1 MLYNYTTSRLELKI
15 LGEEDAALTAKFF
28 SKNQKHFQAWEMEYS
43 PDYYTEEYQRRTLA
57 AEFIQYLHSHAVRY
71 YFFLS
76 GKDLPIGTAAFSHI
90 ERSPLACCRLGY
102 RLDKDFV
109 GCGYMTE
116 ALRFLIPKIFFF
128 YQLHRMEANVL
139 PENIRSLRLLE
150 RLGFTPEGTVRG
162 ICATHCLR
170 GRYFSDSYDN
180 SIHSP
185 GYDLSFGN
193 TTSMYQY
200 PKSPCC
206 NAFFRTGQKSENPNN
221 CAICCSFG

>member
-28 SKNQKHFQAWEMEYS
+28 SKNQKHFQAWEMEYP

-139 PENIRSLRLLE
+139 PENTRSLRLLE

-162 ICATHCLR
+162 FAPIGGKYRDHLR
-170 GRYFSDSYDN
+170 YSLLEGEVF
-180 SIHSP
+180 
-185 GYDLSFGN
+185 L
-193 TTSMYQY
+193 
-200 PKSPCC
+200 
-206 NAFFRTGQKSENPNN
+206 
-221 CAICCSFG
+221 